1 MKRSNNKN
9 IRDDTAYLYER
20 ISRDDDL
27 VGDSYSIANQ
37 KKLLIKAAKEKGY
50 SKIVHFCDDGISG
63 VTMNRPEFQKMLH
76 QLEMGMASAVFV
88 KDLSRL
94 GRNYLEVGRL
104 TEEFFPEHDVRLVA
118 VSDNIDTC
126 DGDDELA
133 PIKNL
138 FNEWYARDISRKRRA
153 SNKIKGNSGIPLGPP
168 PYGYMKNPDNPSM
181 WIVDEEAAAVVRRV
195 VSLRFDGY
203 GPEQIAQILTENKI
217 LCPTAYAVSKGIS
230 RAWRR
235 TNPDPYFW
243 KSQTVAKMF
252 TQQEYCGDIVNF
264 KTYSKSYKNQK
275 RYRNDPE
282 NMSIFRDVNT
292 PIIDRE
298 TFEKL
303 QELVSRGT
311 RKRPTTFDPPNIFA
325 GMVRCADCGKNL
337 HYHFNQRNHDIK
349 YFNCPSYNMGKRKT
363 CFNPH
368 YIRVDFLE
376 QIVLSEIRRLTRFA
390 CHYEDVFTKA
400 VADYSQKAM
409 ETEQRVR
416 QSELKALVARD
427 KELDMLFEKIYEDNA
442 TGKISDERFKKLAE
456 KYEDEQQS
464 ISERIDEL
472 KKRYDEVAS
481 RVANTD
487 TFLQAVRKYTRI
499 RKLTPRVLTELIDHI
514 DIHEPE
520 MVAGSRK
527 QRIIIYYNCIGA
539 IDIPEE
545 VAIPLPQI
553 SVNTRKGVT
562 VTYEPSQSAAG

>member
-104 TEEFFPEHDVRLVA
+104 TEEVFPEHDVRLVA

-153 SNKIKGNSGIPLGPP
+153 SNKIQGNSGIPLGPP

-217 LCPTAYAVSKGIS
+217 VCKK
-230 RAWRR
+230 
-235 TNPDPYFW
+235 TNNAF
-243 KSQTVAKMF
+243 
-252 TQQEYCGDIVNF
+252 
-264 KTYSKSYKNQK
+264 
-275 RYRNDPE
+275 
-282 NMSIFRDVNT
+282 
-292 PIIDRE
+292 
-298 TFEKL
+298 
-303 QELVSRGT
+303 
-311 RKRPTTFDPPNIFA
+311 
-325 GMVRCADCGKNL
+325 
-337 HYHFNQRNHDIK
+337 
-349 YFNCPSYNMGKRKT
+349 
-363 CFNPH
+363 
-368 YIRVDFLE
+368 YIRFLFIKKLINTIIITGGYRTLRTGE
-376 QIVLSEIRRLTRFA
+376 ARVTSISTPTNETAVLNIHMIAR
-390 CHYEDVFTKA
+390 KA
-400 VADYSQKAM
+400 V
-409 ETEQRVR
+409 
-416 QSELKALVARD
+416 
-427 KELDMLFEKIYEDNA
+427 
-442 TGKISDERFKKLAE
+442 
-456 KYEDEQQS
+456 
-464 ISERIDEL
+464 
-472 KKRYDEVAS
+472 
-481 RVANTD
+481 
-487 TFLQAVRKYTRI
+487 
-499 RKLTPRVLTELIDHI
+499 
-514 DIHEPE
+514 
-520 MVAGSRK
+520 
-527 QRIIIYYNCIGA
+527 
-539 IDIPEE
+539 
-545 VAIPLPQI
+545 
-553 SVNTRKGVT
+553 
-562 VTYEPSQSAAG
+562 